1 MQLVE
6 PITDVK
12 KLQEMALYLYNKNK
26 RDYIMFEMGINLG
39 LRVSDYLGKTVGFF
53 REACNKG
60 YIELKQQKTKKPVRV
75 YISEQLKKIML
86 EYMEDKADHNY
97 MFTSQK
103 ASQGEQPI
111 GREQSWRIL
120 NKAAD
125 AVGITENIGCHSMR
139 KTFGYWHYQRN
150 HDIRLLMEIFN
161 HSSEEVTLR
170 YIGITNEEMKKS
182 MNSMDLGILF

>member
-6 PITDVK
+6 PITDIK
-12 KLQEMALYLYNKNK
+12 KLQAMALYLYIKNK

-53 REACNKG
+53 RDACNKG
-60 YIELKQQKTKKPVRV
+60 FIELKQQKTKKPVRV
-75 YISEQLKKIML
+75 YISKQLNDIML
-86 EYMEDKADHNY
+86 DYIKDKSDNEY

-103 ASQGEQPI
+103 SNMGQQPI
-111 GREQSWRIL
+111 RREQSWRIL
-120 NKAAD
+120 NQAAE

-150 HDIRLLMEIFN
+150 HDVRLLMEIFN

-182 MNSMDLGILF
+182 MDSMNLGILF